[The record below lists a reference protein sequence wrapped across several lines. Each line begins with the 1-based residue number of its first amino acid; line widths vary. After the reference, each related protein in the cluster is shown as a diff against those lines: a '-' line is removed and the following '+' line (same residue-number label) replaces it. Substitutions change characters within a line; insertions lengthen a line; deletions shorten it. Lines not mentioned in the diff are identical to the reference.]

1 MPEGRRRQEIDRMTR
16 DRGRLSRRSVLA
28 SSLLVASGAG
38 AQPVAYPA
46 HPVRITV
53 PYPAGG
59 TTDVVA
65 RVVAEALS
73 RRLGQPVVI
82 DNRPGAGVTV
92 GSSFVARA
100 EPDGHSLLVTT
111 LAHAI
116 NPSLFRTLPYDSEQD
131 FVPVGMIGLTPLVLV
146 VNPGLEARDLA
157 GFIAL
162 LRAEPG
168 RHAYGSAGV
177 GSPMHVAPELFRQRT
192 GTEVRHVPYRG
203 EAPALNDLVAGHV
216 TFAIDPVTAAAGLVR
231 SGRLRAIAVAAA
243 QRAEIMP
250 EVPTMA
256 EAGLPGFEAYTW
268 TALMAPG
275 ATPPA
280 IVERLNRDLNATLV
294 NPQVRGRLAE
304 LGVELGRSF
313 SPAQTRDFIR
323 AETAKWAPIVRASG
337 AVLD

>member
-1 MPEGRRRQEIDRMTR
+1 MTR
-16 DRGRLSRRSVLA
+16 HDSRIQRRLILLSPVLA
-28 SSLLVASGAG
+28 ASGAR
-38 AQPVAYPA
+38 AQPGAYPTN
-46 HPVRITV
+46 PIRITV

-73 RRLGQPVVI
+73 PRLGQPIVI

-92 GSSFVARA
+92 GTSFVAKA
-100 EPDGHSLLVTT
+100 PPDGYSLLVTT

-116 NPSLFRTLPYDSEQD
+116 NPSLFRSLPYDSEQD
-131 FVPVGMIGLTPLVLV
+131 FIPVGMIGLTPLVLV
-146 VNPGLEARDLA
+146 VNPRLEARDLV

-168 RHAYGSAGV
+168 RHTFGSAGV
-177 GSPMHVAPELFRQRT
+177 GSPMHVAPELFRQMT
-192 GTEVRHVPYRG
+192 GTELRHVPYRG
-203 EAPALNDLVAGHV
+203 EAPALNDLVAGHI
-216 TFAIDPVTAAAGLVR
+216 TFAIDPVTAASGLVR
-231 SGRLRAIAVAAA
+231 SGMLRAIAVASA

-250 EVPTMA
+250 DVPTMA

-268 TALMAPG
+268 TALMAPR

-280 IVERLNRDLNATLV
+280 VIERLNRDLNATLAL
-294 NPQVRGRLAE
+294 PQVRGRLTE
-304 LGVELGRSF
+304 LGVELGRAF
-313 SPAQTRDFIR
+313 SPAEARDFIR
-323 AETAKWAPIVRASG
+323 AETVKWAPIVRASG

>member
-1 MPEGRRRQEIDRMTR
+1 MPEGRRRQEIDRMTH

-38 AQPVAYPA
+38 AQPVTYPA

-53 PYPAGG
+53 PYPVGG

-65 RVVAEALS
+65 RVMAEALS

-177 GSPMHVAPELFRQRT
+177 GSPMHVAPELFRQLT
-192 GTEVRHVPYRG
+192 GTEVRHAPYRG
-203 EAPALNDLVAGHV
+203 EAPALNDLVAGHI

-231 SGRLRAIAVAAA
+231 SGRLRAIAVASA

-256 EAGLPGFEAYTW
+256 EAGLA
-268 TALMAPG
+268 
-275 ATPPA
+275 
-280 IVERLNRDLNATLV
+280 
-294 NPQVRGRLAE
+294 
-304 LGVELGRSF
+304 
-313 SPAQTRDFIR
+313 DFIVPSWG
-323 AETAKWAPIVRASG
+323 AFAFPTGTPAPIVAKLAEEVRDINADPVVQRRFLAAGGRAVSSTPEETARFVATERRRWG
-337 AVLD
+337 DVVRSAGIRVE

>member
-1 MPEGRRRQEIDRMTR
+1 MTS
-16 DRGRLSRRSVLA
+16 DHSVLSRRAALTLPLLA
-28 SSLLVASGAG
+28 AAAG
-38 AQPVAYPA
+38 AAAQPTAYPTQ
-46 HPVRITV
+46 PIRLTV

-65 RVVAEALS
+65 RVVAEALAP
-73 RRLGQPVVI
+73 RLGQSIII

-92 GSSFVARA
+92 GSSFVAKA
-100 EPDGHSLLVTT
+100 PPDGHSLLVTT

-116 NPSLFRTLPYDSEQD
+116 NPSLFRSLPYDSERD

-146 VNPGLEARDLA
+146 VNPKLAVRDLA

-162 LRAEPG
+162 LRAEPD
-168 RHAYGSAGV
+168 RHAFGSAGV
-177 GSPMHVAPELFRQRT
+177 GSPMHVAPELFKQVT

-203 EAPALNDLVAGHV
+203 EAPALNDLVAGHI

-231 SGRLRAIAVAAA
+231 SGLLRALAVASAR
-243 QRAEIMP
+243 RAESMP

-268 TALMAPG
+268 TVVMAPRG
-275 ATPPA
+275 TPPA
-280 IVERLNRDLNATLV
+280 VVEPLNRELNATLTA
-294 NPQVRGRLAE
+294 PAIRSRLGE
-304 LGVELGRSF
+304 LGVEMGQPL
-313 SPAQTRDFIR
+313 SPAETQAFIR
-323 AETAKWAPIVRASG
+323 TEAAKWAPIVRASG